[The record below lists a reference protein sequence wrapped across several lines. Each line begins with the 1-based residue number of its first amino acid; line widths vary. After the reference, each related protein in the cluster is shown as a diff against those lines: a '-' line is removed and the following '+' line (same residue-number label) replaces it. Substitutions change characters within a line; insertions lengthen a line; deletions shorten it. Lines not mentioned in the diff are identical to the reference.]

1 MRACYSR
8 VCRSSSLPRLSHSR
22 AACRRDGAHLLYMRG
37 STRSSLWRL
46 DLRRAAAGAAPLP
59 LGTARLSK
67 PALSPDGQSLVA
79 SQGQDPSVAQI
90 VKLSPEG
97 GDVVRL
103 GAGFSPVWS
112 PDGKRL
118 AFISS
123 RSGPR
128 RVWLSDVDG
137 HHASEIKDSTPAD
150 EVAWLPDGRIAW
162 DLPGY
167 KNVRIHDPSSGRQ
180 ELLMK
185 ESNTAS
191 VHSPQFSPRGDQVA
205 LFVNRGSPVQR
216 GLWLLSWPARD
227 ERFLAEGLTPIA
239 WAANGEWIYAIGR
252 NDRSSAC
259 LRAPGKPSSSAAC
272 RPDRSRPCTISADA
286 SVAVCSTT
294 ESSYDAWVVEHFD
307 PQVRAPVH
315 R

>member
-1 MRACYSR
+1 MP
-8 VCRSSSLPRLSHSR
+8 V
-22 AACRRDGAHLLYMRG
+22 
-37 STRSSLWRL
+37 
-46 DLRRAAAGAAPLP
+46 
-59 LGTARLSK
+59 
-67 PALSPDGQSLVA
+67 LSPDGQSLVA
-79 SQGQDPSVAQI
+79 VQGQDPSVAQI
-90 VKLSPEG
+90 VKLSSEG

-103 GAGFSPVWS
+103 GAGYSPVWS

-137 HHASEIKDSTPAD
+137 HYASEIKDSTPGY

-162 DLPGY
+162 NLPDG
-167 KNVRIHDPSSGRQ
+167 KNFRIHDLSSGRQ

-185 ESNTAS
+185 ESNKAF
-191 VHSPQFSPRGDQVA
+191 VANLLFSPRGGQVA
-205 LFVNRGSPVQR
+205 LFENRGTPVQR
-216 GLWLLSWPARD
+216 GLWLLSWPARE
-227 ERFLAEGLTPIA
+227 ERFIAAGLNPIA
-239 WAANGEWIYAIGR
+239 WAAKGEWIYAMGE
-252 NDRSSAC
+252 RSVFRVS
-259 LRAPGKPSSSAAC
+259 PGTGKTELLGSMPTGSIEA
-272 RPDRSRPCTISADA
+272 CTISADA